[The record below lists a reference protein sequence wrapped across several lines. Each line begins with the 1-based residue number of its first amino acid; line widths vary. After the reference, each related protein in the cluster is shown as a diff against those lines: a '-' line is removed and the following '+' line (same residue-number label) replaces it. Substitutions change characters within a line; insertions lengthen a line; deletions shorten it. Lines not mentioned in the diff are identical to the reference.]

1 MPLQV
6 FDRIN
11 NISSQSDIKLRSMP
25 IDRYFGEMHLTAEQK
40 RERIALANDLEDAML
55 FFFSLLLL
63 VHEYSYMQAISTID
77 TKQQLR
83 DRVYEVVGKHTQ
95 ITDEMQEYLD
105 EFIEDVNDTTTEHLI
120 VLLALTDK
128 TSYVPE
134 QDKEKKSEKR
144 KSEEFYLSDD
154 RARLLGEEESNTI
167 FNAVDF
173 WKAKRL
179 GYKYKTWITMRD
191 SRVRHTHALVD
202 DRTIPIDDLFLVGN
216 SYMRF
221 CRDDYYGAS
230 PREIIGCRCSIR
242 YSK

>member
-1 MPLQV
+1 MSLQV

-11 NISSQSDIKLRSMP
+11 SVNSPKLRSMD
-25 IDRYFGEMHLTAEQK
+25 IKKYFSEMQLSNTQK
-40 RERIALANDLEDAML
+40 KERIALAEELEDVML
-55 FFFSLLLL
+55 FFFSLVLLID
-63 VHEYSYMQAISTID
+63 EFSYMQAISTVD
-77 TKQQLR
+77 AKQQLK
-83 DRVYEVVGKHTQ
+83 DRVYGVVEKYTQ
-95 ITDEMQEYLD
+95 ITDEVREFLD
-105 EFIEDVNDTTTEHLI
+105 EFVDEVNDTTTEHLV
-120 VLLALTDK
+120 VLLALMRNRESAD
-128 TSYVPE
+128 
-134 QDKEKKSEKR
+134 SEKR

-173 WKAKRL
+173 AKAKKL
-179 GYKYKTWITMRD
+179 GFKYKTWITMRD
-191 SRVRHTHALVD
+191 NKVRHTHALVD

>member
-1 MPLQV
+1 MSLQV

-11 NISSQSDIKLRSMP
+11 SVNSPKLRSMD
-25 IDRYFGEMHLTAEQK
+25 IKKYFSEMQLSNTQK
-40 RERIALANDLEDAML
+40 KERIALAEELEDVML
-55 FFFSLLLL
+55 FFFSLVLLID
-63 VHEYSYMQAISTID
+63 EFSYMQAISTVD
-77 TKQQLR
+77 AKQQLK
-83 DRVYEVVGKHTQ
+83 DRVYGVVEKYTQ
-95 ITDEMQEYLD
+95 ITDEVREFLD
-105 EFIEDVNDTTTEHLI
+105 EFVDEVNDTTTEHLV
-120 VLLALTDK
+120 VLLALMRNRESAD
-128 TSYVPE
+128 
-134 QDKEKKSEKR
+134 SEKR

-173 WKAKRL
+173 AKAKKL

-191 SRVRHTHALVD
+191 NRVRHTHALVD

>member
-1 MPLQV
+1 MSLQV

-11 NISSQSDIKLRSMP
+11 SVNSPKLRSMD
-25 IDRYFGEMHLTAEQK
+25 IKKYFSEMQLSNTQK
-40 RERIALANDLEDAML
+40 KERIALAEELEDVML
-55 FFFSLLLL
+55 FFFSLVLLID
-63 VHEYSYMQAISTID
+63 EFSYMQAISTVD
-77 TKQQLR
+77 VKQQLK
-83 DRVYEVVGKHTQ
+83 DRVYGVVEKYTQ
-95 ITDEMQEYLD
+95 ITDEVREFLD
-105 EFIEDVNDTTTEHLI
+105 EFVDEVNDTTTEHLV
-120 VLLALTDK
+120 VLLALMRNRESAESD
-128 TSYVPE
+128 
-134 QDKEKKSEKR
+134 KR

-173 WKAKRL
+173 AKAKKL

-191 SRVRHTHALVD
+191 NRVRHTHALVD

>member
-1 MPLQV
+1 MSLQV

-11 NISSQSDIKLRSMP
+11 SVNSPKLRSMD
-25 IDRYFGEMHLTAEQK
+25 IKKYFSEMQLSNTQK
-40 RERIALANDLEDAML
+40 KERIALAEELEDVML
-55 FFFSLLLL
+55 FFFSLVLLID
-63 VHEYSYMQAISTID
+63 EFSYMQAISTVD
-77 TKQQLR
+77 VKQQLK
-83 DRVYEVVGKHTQ
+83 DRVYGVVEKYTQ
-95 ITDEMQEYLD
+95 ITDEVREFLD
-105 EFIEDVNDTTTEHLI
+105 EFVDEVNDTTTEHLV
-120 VLLALTDK
+120 VLLALMRNRESAD
-128 TSYVPE
+128 S
-134 QDKEKKSEKR
+134 DKR

-173 WKAKRL
+173 AKAKKL

-191 SRVRHTHALVD
+191 NRVRHTHALVD